1 MAQNAAAFN
10 WRSLSGL
17 GLGVPLLALVVLAMM
32 VIPLPPLVLD
42 LLFSFNIS
50 VTLIILLATLYAK
63 RPLDLAS
70 FPTLL
75 LITTLLRLA
84 LNVASTRLILLHGQQ
99 GPQAAGHVIESFGQ
113 FVIGGNYAVGMVVFL
128 ILTII
133 NFVVVT
139 RGAGRVSEVSARFTL
154 DAMPGKQMAIDAD
167 LSAGLL
173 SQEEARRRREEV
185 REEADF
191 YGAMDG
197 ASKFVRGDAIAGI
210 LVVVINILGGLL
222 IGTMQHHLAL
232 ADAARTYTMLT
243 IGDGLV
249 AQIPAL
255 VLSVATGILVTRVS
269 QVQDV
274 SQEIVSQIFRN
285 PRPIFYTAGL
295 LGFMGVLPGMPNT
308 AFLSLAAL
316 CVMVGYAMWRRSQQQ
331 EAAAEAPATPA
342 PISEDMAWEGM
353 VPVSPLQLEI
363 GHRLIPL
370 VDKQQ
375 GGQLLLRIREARRSI
390 GEEVGFIIPPINV
403 YDRLREERG
412 DENRYRVLLHGVLI
426 GEGVV
431 YPDRMLAAAL
441 GPVFGDLQGEHTKD
455 IFGKDAV
462 WIEPAERTRALT
474 VGYEVVDAEAV
485 IVMHLRQLLRRHAAD
500 LLGQEEVQ
508 KLLDVLARR
517 APKLVE
523 SLTPKPLS
531 LVVIWQVLRNLL
543 QEQIPIVDM
552 RSICEALSVAAI
564 KTQDVDIL
572 TDKARESLGPLLIQ
586 GIYGKRTEIAVATL
600 DPQLEQLLLRLAQNE
615 AGAVLDPS
623 LASHIRQSINQV
635 ADKQSQIGEPVA
647 MLVAPPLRRL
657 IARMARSATKA
668 LPVLS
673 YNELPDERQV
683 RVIATVGGAL
693 EAGS

>member
-1 MAQNAAAFN
+1 MAQDAAVFN

-17 GLGVPLLALVVLAMM
+17 GLGVPLLAMAVLAMM
-32 VIPLPPLVLD
+32 VIPLPPLMLD
-42 LLFSFNIS
+42 LFFSFNIS

-75 LITTLLRLA
+75 LVTTLLRLA
-84 LNVASTRLILLHGQQ
+84 LNVASTRLILLHGHQ
-99 GPQAAGHVIESFGQ
+99 GSQAAGHVIESFGQ
-113 FVIGGNYAVGMVVFL
+113 FVIGGNYAVGLVVFI

-173 SQEEARRRREEV
+173 TQEEARRRREEV

-210 LVVVINILGGLL
+210 LIVAINIIGGLL
-222 IGTMQHHLAL
+222 IGTMQHHLPL
-232 ADAARTYTMLT
+232 AEAARTYTLLT

-274 SQEIVSQIFRN
+274 SQEIVAQVFHN

-295 LGFMGVLPGMPNT
+295 LAALGVLPGMPNT
-308 AFLSLAAL
+308 AFLTLAAL
-316 CVMVGYAMWRRSQQQ
+316 SGLVGYMIWRRVQM
-331 EAAAEAPATPA
+331 EEAAEAAPA
-342 PISEDMAWEGM
+342 PAAPVAEDVAWESM

-390 GEEVGFIIPPINV
+390 GEEVGFLIPPINV

-412 DENRYRVLLHGVLI
+412 DENKYRVLLHGVLI

-431 YPDRMLAAAL
+431 YPEKMMAVAL
-441 GPVFGDLQGEHTKD
+441 GPVFEDLPGEHTRD
-455 IFGKDAV
+455 IFGKEAI
-462 WIEPAERTRALT
+462 WIDPALRTRALT
-474 VGYEVVDAEAV
+474 MGYEVVDAETV

-517 APKLVE
+517 TPKLVE

-543 QEQIPIVDM
+543 QEQVPIVDM

-564 KTQDVDIL
+564 KTQEVDVL
-572 TDKARESLGPLLIQ
+572 TDRAREALGGLLIQ
-586 GIYGKRTEIAVATL
+586 SIFGNRQEIAVATL

-615 AGAVLDPS
+615 TGAAVDPS
-623 LASHIRQSINQV
+623 LANHIRQSINQIMER
-635 ADKQSQIGEPVA
+635 QGQTGEPVA
-647 MLVAPPLRRL
+647 LLVAPPLRRL
-657 IARMARSATKA
+657 IARIARGCPRTPA
-668 LPVLS
+668 VLS
-673 YNELPDERQV
+673 YTELPDDRQV
-683 RVIATVGGAL
+683 RVVATVGGAL
-693 EAGS
+693 EASP

>member
-1 MAQNAAAFN
+1 MAQNAAVFN

-17 GLGVPLLALVVLAMM
+17 GLGVPLLAMAVLAMM
-32 VIPLPPLVLD
+32 VIPLPPVLLD
-42 LLFSFNIS
+42 LFFSFNIS
-50 VTLIILLATLYAK
+50 ITLIILLATLYAK

-99 GPQAAGHVIESFGQ
+99 GTQAAGHVIESFGQ
-113 FVIGGNYAVGMVVFL
+113 FVIGGNYAVGLVVFI

-173 SQEEARRRREEV
+173 TQEQARRRREEV

-210 LVVVINILGGLL
+210 LIVVINIIGGLL
-222 IGTMQHHLAL
+222 IGTMQQHLPL
-232 ADAARTYTMLT
+232 ADAVRTYMLLT

-274 SQEIVSQIFRN
+274 SQEIVTQVFRN
-285 PRPIFYTAGL
+285 PRPVFYTAGL
-295 LGFMGVLPGMPNT
+295 LAALGVLPGMPNT
-308 AFLSLAAL
+308 AFLTLAVL
-316 CVMVGYAMWRRSQQQ
+316 SGLVGYMIWHRVQLE
-331 EAAAEAPATPA
+331 EAAGEAPAPA
-342 PISEDMAWEGM
+342 APVSEDVAWESM

-363 GHRLIPL
+363 GHCLIPL

-375 GGQLLLRIREARRSI
+375 GGQLLLRIREVRRSI
-390 GEEVGFIIPPINV
+390 GEEVGFLIPPINV

-412 DENRYRVLLHGVLI
+412 DENKYRVLLHGVLI

-431 YPDRMLAAAL
+431 YPERMLAAAL
-441 GPVFGDLQGEHTKD
+441 GPVFEDLPGEHTRD
-455 IFGKDAV
+455 IFGKEAI
-462 WIEPAERTRALT
+462 WIDPAQRTRALT
-474 VGYEVVDAEAV
+474 MGYEVVDAETV

-517 APKLVE
+517 TPKLVE
-523 SLTPKPLS
+523 GLTPKPLS

-543 QEQIPIVDM
+543 QEQVPIVDM

-564 KTQDVDIL
+564 KTQDVDVL
-572 TDKARESLGPLLIQ
+572 TDRAREALGQLLIQ
-586 GIYGKRTEIAVATL
+586 GIFGNRPEISVATI

-615 AGAVLDPS
+615 AGAVVDPS

-635 ADKQSQIGEPVA
+635 MERQGQLGEPVA
-647 MLVAPPLRRL
+647 LLVAPPLRRL
-657 IARMARSATKA
+657 IARIARGSPRTP
-668 LPVLS
+668 PVLS

-683 RVIATVGGAL
+683 RVVATVGGAL
-693 EAGS
+693 ETSP

>member
-32 VIPLPPLVLD
+32 VIPLPPLALD

-50 VTLIILLATLYAK
+50 ITLIILLATLYAQ
-63 RPLDLAS
+63 RPLELAS

-84 LNVASTRLILLHGQQ
+84 LNVASTRLILLNGQQ
-99 GPQAAGHVIESFGQ
+99 GTRAAGHVIESFGQ
-113 FVIGGNYAVGMVVFL
+113 FVIGGNYAVGLVVFL

-173 SQEEARRRREEV
+173 TQDEARRRREEV

-210 LVVVINILGGLL
+210 LVVAINIIGGLL
-222 IGTMQHHLAL
+222 IGVMQHHMPL
-232 ADAARTYTMLT
+232 ADAARTYTLLT

-274 SQEIVSQIFRN
+274 SQEIVAQVFRN

-295 LGFMGVLPGMPNT
+295 LGFMGVLPGMPNS
-308 AFLSLAAL
+308 AFLTLAAL
-316 CVMVGYAMWRRSQQQ
+316 CSLVGFLVWRRTQQV
-331 EAAAEAPATPA
+331 EAAQAAPAPA
-342 PISEDMAWEGM
+342 APVSEDMAWESM

-390 GEEVGFIIPPINV
+390 GEEVGFLIPPINV

-426 GEGVV
+426 GEGTV
-431 YPDRMLAAAL
+431 YPEKMLAAAL
-441 GPVFGDLQGEHTKD
+441 GPVYGDLPGEHTKD
-455 IFGKDAV
+455 IFGKDAI

-474 VGYEVVDAEAV
+474 MGYEVVDAETV
-485 IVMHLRQLLRRHAAD
+485 IVMHLRQLLRQHAAE

-523 SLTPKPLS
+523 GLTPKPLS
-531 LVVIWQVLRNLL
+531 LVIIWQVLRNLL
-543 QEQIPIVDM
+543 QEQIPISDM

-564 KTQDVDIL
+564 KTQDVDVL
-572 TDKARESLGPLLIQ
+572 TDRAREALGPLIIQ
-586 GIYGKRTEIAVATL
+586 SIYGKRTEIAVATL

-615 AGAVLDPS
+615 SGAAIDPS
-623 LASHIRQSINQV
+623 LANHIRQSINQV
-635 ADKQSQIGEPVA
+635 TAHQERLGEPVA
-647 MLVAPPLRRL
+647 LLVAPPLRRL
-657 IARMARSATKA
+657 ITKMARGTPRP

-693 EAGS
+693 EASS